1 VVALVLQTDLD
12 QISLDLEKIVVRDV
26 SAQRAK
32 IPMQHQKK
40 KTKKGGMHVFSTKD
54 ITTTLVMLRICQL
67 PKNDFEDIEKICL
80 V

>member
-40 KTKKGGMHVFSTKD
+40 QKKGGMHVFSTKD

-67 PKNDFEDIEKICL
+67 PKNDFQDIEKICL

>member
-1 VVALVLQTDLD
+1 MVVALVLQTDLD

-40 KTKKGGMHVFSTKD
+40 NKKRRDACFQHKRYHNNFSHVKDMSTA
-54 ITTTLVMLRICQL
+54 
-67 PKNDFEDIEKICL
+67 
-80 V
+80 

>member
-1 VVALVLQTDLD
+1 MVVALVLQTDLD

-40 KTKKGGMHVFSTKD
+40 RKKEGCMFSAQK
-54 ITTTLVMLRICQL
+54 ISQQL
-67 PKNDFEDIEKICL
+67 
-80 V
+80 